1 FACEPGSPDHKS
13 IGGSPAFFG
22 GHELWPIPN
31 NTDPTWS
38 LPRGQQNAQSP
49 IANYW
54 DGQNNGRNMYQAI
67 RDCNIFLENIDRVPD
82 MEEYE
87 KDRWRAE
94 VKFLKAYYHFW
105 LFQLYGPIELVDES
119 LPIDADIDEIR
130 GKRAPVDECV
140 DFIVDLIDEA
150 TPYLPEVI
158 ESEASELGRITL
170 PIALSLKAKVLV
182 TAASPLFN
190 GNADY

>member
-1 FACEPGSPDHKS
+1 
-13 IGGSPAFFG
+13 
-22 GHELWPIPN
+22 
-31 NTDPTWS
+31 
-38 LPRGQQNAQSP
+38 
-49 IANYW
+49 
-54 DGQNNGRNMYQAI
+54 
-67 RDCNIFLENIDRVPD
+67 
-82 MEEYE
+82 
-87 KDRWRAE
+87 AE

-170 PIALSLKAKVLV
+170 PIALSLKATVLV

-190 GNADY
+190 GNTDYVNFTDHDGVQLFNPSYDATKWDRAA

>member
-1 FACEPGSPDHKS
+1 MKIVKNCILLAALTFGSCQNYLDVIPDNMATIDNAFAMRNVAERYLFTCYSWMPYHNS
-13 IGGSPAFFG
+13 IGGNPAFFG

-130 GKRAPVDECV
+130 G
-140 DFIVDLIDEA
+140 
-150 TPYLPEVI
+150 
-158 ESEASELGRITL
+158 
-170 PIALSLKAKVLV
+170 
-182 TAASPLFN
+182 
-190 GNADY
+190 